1 MKYVY
6 GPVPS
11 RRLGSSLGIS
21 VTPKKACNYSCIYC
35 QLGKTNLMM
44 NERQSFFRINDI
56 IEELKSV
63 LSKQSHLDVVTIAGD
78 GEPTLFKDLEEL
90 IVEIKKQTTKPVAVI
105 TNGGL
110 LYDLEVQK
118 ALFKADIVLP
128 TFDAYD
134 EVSYRRIN
142 RHHKELSF
150 EKVYQGLVD
159 FSNKY
164 QGQIWLEMMIMEDI
178 NDSKEDLDKFK
189 SMLKKIRYDRLYIN
203 TPVRPPQDLK
213 AKALS
218 YEKMIKVAETLNGI
232 SLDVLANEQ
241 FYSIIEDDYEAIIN
255 TTQRHPMNKFEV
267 ESFLNSRKVKNKEE
281 IYQKLASDAKVKI
294 VNYKGID
301 TYNIK

>member
-56 IEELKSV
+56 IEELKNV

>member
-150 EKVYQGLVD
+150 EKIYQGLVD